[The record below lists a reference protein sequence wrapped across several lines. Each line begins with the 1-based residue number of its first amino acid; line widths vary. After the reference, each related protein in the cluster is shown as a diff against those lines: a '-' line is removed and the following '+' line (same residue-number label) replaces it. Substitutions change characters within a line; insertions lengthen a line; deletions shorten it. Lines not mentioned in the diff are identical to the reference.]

1 MADELEDNL
10 LLEDNDSIAGSGGV
24 SVDGD
29 DAFAVAGIAS
39 DDDYHASD
47 EPIGAVKQ
55 RHERLSADATK
66 EERKRKRKQKERA
79 KKQQRA
85 ALAAEFAEGL
95 GSVATQPPDMQ
106 ADYLGSK
113 QRATYPKLSSIELD
127 ELRMKGGCHTTS
139 SQVHRS
145 SIDIAA
151 GSISSSTDI
160 ALCFGSAYIWRRTE
174 NMLVDTTSFDRPRK
188 EESLA
193 AFVRKYAPETAQA
206 LSDASAPIN
215 MRPGRPG
222 AVVLTGNAQRAAD
235 LAKALRAL
243 DPNPAV
249 DGPSESSRPPKKRQ
263 KQAQGAVVAVETPHK
278 SNDKGH
284 VGFIV
289 GKLFARHFKLKE
301 HQTWLQQH
309 ACPLAAGTPQRVAS
323 LISSGDLKLDSLEV
337 IVVDQTWVD
346 AKQRTVLDT
355 PETRDELIKLL
366 ASDQILAALR
376 RAERPVKLALF

>member
-127 ELRMKGGCHTTS
+127 ELRMK
-139 SQVHRS
+139 
-145 SIDIAA
+145 
-151 GSISSSTDI
+151 
-160 ALCFGSAYIWRRTE
+160 E